1 MSATTRWRLLL
12 ICLALT
18 VAAILAPVEE
28 DGGVLSS
35 NSTPSTKVEALG
47 AEKKSSL
54 TAEVEI
60 DETDDPFTPRSW
72 TAVAEP
78 IVVSQA
84 LNPVAVESSPVIES
98 TPALPFKFLGKF
110 NDGTEL
116 VVYLGRGEQ
125 TLVAKNGETL
135 EGIYKIVDIT
145 EKSIEFVYLP
155 RDEKQSLMIEQ

>member
-1 MSATTRWRLLL
+1 MSAPTRWRILL

-18 VAAILAPVEE
+18 VAAILVPVGEE
-28 DGGVLSS
+28 VETSS
-35 NSTPSTKVEALG
+35 LNTERSTKAEPQG
-47 AEKKSSL
+47 AEKKL
-54 TAEVEI
+54 PINAEVDT
-60 DETDDPFTPRSW
+60 DETNDPFAPRSW

-78 IVVSQA
+78 IAVAQTSNV
-84 LNPVAVESSPVIES
+84 VAVEASPVVES
-98 TPALPFKFLGKF
+98 TPPLPFKFLGKF

-125 TLVAKNGETL
+125 TLVAKSGETL

>member
-28 DGGVLSS
+28 DEGVSGPHPL
-35 NSTPSTKVEALG
+35 PSTKVETLG
-47 AEKKSSL
+47 AEKKSSF

-60 DETDDPFTPRSW
+60 DETDDPFAPRSW
-72 TAVAEP
+72 TAVIEP
-78 IVVSQA
+78 VVVSQA
-84 LNPVAVESSPVIES
+84 PSPAVVEASPVIES
-98 TPALPFKFLGKF
+98 TPPLPFKFLGKF

-135 EGIYKIVDIT
+135 EGIYKVVDIT

>member
-28 DGGVLSS
+28 GEGVSGS
-35 NSTPSTKVEALG
+35 NSLPSAKVEALG
-47 AEKKSSL
+47 AERKSSL
-54 TAEVEI
+54 TAEVEV
-60 DETDDPFTPRSW
+60 DETDDPFAPRSW

-78 IVVSQA
+78 VVVSQA
-84 LNPVAVESSPVIES
+84 PSRAVVEASPVIES
-98 TPALPFKFLGKF
+98 TPPLPFKFLGKF

-135 EGIYKIVDIT
+135 EGIYKIIDIT